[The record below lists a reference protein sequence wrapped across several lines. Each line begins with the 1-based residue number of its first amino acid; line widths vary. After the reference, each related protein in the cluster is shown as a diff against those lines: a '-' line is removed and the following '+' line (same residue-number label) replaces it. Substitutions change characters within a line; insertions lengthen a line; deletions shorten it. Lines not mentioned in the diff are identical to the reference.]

1 MRGFF
6 NRHARA
12 ITLVSGAAVLAR
24 LAFEGKEV
32 SLGILIGG
40 LLPVLY
46 FDWMRQDLA
55 KAVSSPAAGIRGRV
69 FLGFLVRYGMLALG
83 LGLAMWIS
91 NRAFWAA
98 VAAMG
103 VMYAGQLAVFSLEW
117 RYRSPETAGSDPGDP
132 SDSALGASDGNDR

>member
-1 MRGFF
+1 MQVFF
-6 NRHARA
+6 SRHARA

-24 LAFEGKEV
+24 FAFEGKDV

-40 LLPVLY
+40 LLPIIY
-46 FDWMRQDLA
+46 FDVMRQDLV
-55 KAVSSPAAGIRGRV
+55 KAVNSPATGVRGRL
-69 FLGFLVRYGMLALG
+69 FLSFLVRYGMLALG

-103 VMYAGQLAVFSLEW
+103 LMYAGQWAVFSLEW
-117 RYRSPETAGSDPGDP
+117 RYRSPETVDSDPGD
-132 SDSALGASDGNDR
+132 SSESALGASDANDR

>member
-1 MRGFF
+1 MVFS

-40 LLPVLY
+40 LLPIIY
-46 FDWMRQDLA
+46 FDIMRQDLA
-55 KAVSSPAAGIRGRV
+55 KSVSSPATGVRGRL
-69 FLGFLVRYGMLALG
+69 FLDFLVRYGMLALG

-117 RYRSPETAGSDPGDP
+117 RYASPISAVSEPENHEE
-132 SDSALGASDGNDR
+132 SALGASDGNDR

>member
-1 MRGFF
+1 MQGFF
-6 NRHARA
+6 SRHARA

-40 LLPVLY
+40 LLPIFY
-46 FDWMRQDLA
+46 FDVMRQDLA
-55 KAVSSPAAGIRGRV
+55 KSVGSPASGIRGRL
-69 FLGFLVRYGMLALG
+69 FLGFLKRYGLLALG

-103 VMYAGQLAVFSLEW
+103 VMYAGQLALFSLEW
-117 RYRSPETAGSDPGDP
+117 RYASESMKASEAQTDSESVLEAG
-132 SDSALGASDGNDR
+132 DGNNR